1 MQTRTRVYVLIL
13 AVVSMVAGWSKAA
26 EPQDK
31 NAKVLPEVDAAWDRS
46 VGLLLKTHCNHC
58 HNNLKPEAE
67 LSLERFTVQPAVQEN
82 YLVWQKVAKM
92 LAERQMPPEDE
103 EQPEESARQAAIEVI
118 ERELATFDCGA
129 EKHPGRITI
138 RRLNRAEYNNT
149 VRDLL
154 GVDFEPAADFPSDN
168 VGEGFDNI
176 SDILT
181 IPPVLME
188 KYLAAAEKIVERTFA
203 DPMLVKKVIVHQPS
217 ETVRRSEATRLN
229 ITDLAT
235 LAFRRPVIENEVAR
249 FVDLHRRARDQGL
262 NDDDSMRIVVQA
274 ILCSPNFLFRS
285 EKEPEST
292 DADAIRELDDYEL
305 ATRMSYFLWSSMPD
319 QELFLAAKNG
329 KLRQPNE
336 LRQQVRRMLADSKAK
351 AIVENFAGQWLQ
363 LRDMSSLTPDPG
375 KYPSFDEPLRQSMQ
389 RETEMF
395 FEAVIREDR
404 SILDFL
410 VADFSFVN
418 ERLAK
423 HYGIEN
429 VQGDQFRRVALP
441 NQRRGVLTHGSIL
454 LLTSNPTR
462 TSPVKRGKWILENI
476 LAEPPPPPP
485 ANVEELDPNA
495 ETLGSL
501 RERMEQHRANEACAV
516 CHKRMDTL
524 GFGLE
529 NFDGIGAWRDQDGRF
544 QIDPSGILPDGTE
557 FSGPKQLMEILKD
570 KKKDEFCRCLA
581 SKMLTYALGRGLKS
595 FDRCAIDGIIK
606 HIAEED
612 YRFSSLVTAVV
623 SSDPFRYRAG
633 VQE

>member
-1 MQTRTRVYVLIL
+1 MRFAAIIL
-13 AVVSMVAGWSKAA
+13 LGLELSLLGQCALASEQQPEKVDEKSA
-26 EPQDK
+26 ESQPWK
-31 NAKVLPEVDAAWDRS
+31 SS
-46 VGLLLKTHCNHC
+46 VGKLLQTHCNQC
-58 HNNLKPEAE
+58 HNNKKPEAE
-67 LSLERFTVQPAVQEN
+67 LSLESITQQPAVQEN
-82 YLVWQKVAKM
+82 YIVWQKVAKM
-92 LAERQMPPEDE
+92 LAERQMPPEDQ
-103 EQPEESARQAAIEVI
+103 EQPDEATRQSAIELI
-118 ERELATFDCGA
+118 ERELAKFDCGT

-188 KYLAAAEKIVERTFA
+188 KYLAAAQKIVDRTFA
-203 DPMLVKKVIVHQPS
+203 DPTLAKKIFVHQPS

-229 ITDLAT
+229 ISDFAT
-235 LAFRRPVIENEVAR
+235 LAFRRPVTNSEVNR
-249 FVDLHRRARDQGL
+249 FQDLHRRARDQGL
-262 NDDDSMRIVVQA
+262 TDDESMQVVVQA
-274 ILCSPNFLFRS
+274 IMCSPNFLFRI
-285 EKEPEST
+285 EQEPES
-292 DADAIRELDDYEL
+292 DSPGGIRELDDFEL
-305 ATRMSYFLWSSMPD
+305 ATRLSYFLWSSMPD
-319 QELFLAAKNG
+319 QKLFEAARAG
-329 KLRQPNE
+329 KLRGRAE
-336 LRQQVRRMLADSKAK
+336 IVQQIRRMLADPKSIAL
-351 AIVENFAGQWLQ
+351 VDNFAGQWLQ
-363 LRDMSSLTPDPG
+363 LRDLSTLTPDPV
-375 KYPSFDEPLRQSMQ
+375 KYPKFDEPLRGAML
-389 RETEMF
+389 RETQMF
-395 FEAVIREDR
+395 FEAVVREDR

-418 ERLAK
+418 ERLAQ
-423 HYGIEN
+423 HYGITNITGEE
-429 VQGDQFRRVALP
+429 FRRISLP
-441 NQRRGVLTHGSIL
+441 DQRRGVLTHASIL

-501 RERMEQHRANEACAV
+501 RERMEQHRANESCAV
-516 CHKRMDTL
+516 CHKRMDAL

-544 QIDPSGILPDGTE
+544 NIDASGTLSDGTS
-557 FSGPKQLMEILKD
+557 FSGPKELVGILKE

-595 FDRCAIDGIIK
+595 FDRCAIDGIINQISK
-606 HIAEED
+606 EEF
-612 YRFSSLVTAVV
+612 RFSSLVAAIVT
-623 SSDPFRYRAG
+623 SDPFRYRAG
-633 VQE
+633 IQE